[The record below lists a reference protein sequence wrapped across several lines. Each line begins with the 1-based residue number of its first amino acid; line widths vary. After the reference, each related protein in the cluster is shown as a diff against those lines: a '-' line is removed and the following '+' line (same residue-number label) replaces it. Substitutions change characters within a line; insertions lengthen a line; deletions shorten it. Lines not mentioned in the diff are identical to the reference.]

1 MFDWWHKIVDNLVY
15 NQLELDSK
23 SALGGA
29 LDFFLYDTVKIFI
42 LLAVIIFIVTVIR
55 SYFPT
60 EKVRDY
66 LEGKHPLFGHVF
78 AALFGIITPFCSC
91 SAIPLFLGF
100 IQARIPL
107 GVTFS
112 YLISAPMNNEI
123 AIAMLFALFGWKIT
137 ALYIGFGLTVAIVA
151 GIIIGKLNLDDEVLI
166 KPPEP
171 KKQAFNTLKPQNGRN
186 FAQNVAFKEP
196 KIPFGKRS
204 KDAWEATID
213 ILKKVWL
220 YILIGVGIGAFIHG
234 YVPTEVI
241 VKYAGGD
248 AWYAVPLATILG
260 VPMYSNAAGVMPLI
274 EVLTQKGMLL
284 GTALSFMMAIT
295 ALSLPEAMILKK
307 ILSVKLIAIFFTT
320 VALGIMTIGFIFN
333 AVLG

>member
-1 MFDWWHKIVDNLVY
+1 VFDWWQRVVDNLVY
-15 NQLELDSK
+15 NQLGLDK
-23 SALGGA
+23 NSALGSA
-29 LDFFLYDTVKIFI
+29 LDFFIFDTVKIFV
-42 LLAVIIFIVTVIR
+42 LLTVIIFIVTLLR

-66 LEGKHPLFGHVF
+66 LAGKHPLVGHIA

-123 AIAMLFALFGWKIT
+123 AIAMLFALFGWKVT
-137 ALYIGFGLTVAIVA
+137 ALYIGFGLLVAIVA
-151 GIIIGKLNLDDEVLI
+151 GIIIGKLNLEDEVLI
-166 KPPEP
+166 KPPPLNEQ
-171 KKQAFNTLKPQNGRN
+171 KI
-186 FAQNVAFKEP
+186 EEI
-196 KIPFGKRS
+196 KIPFKERVIE
-204 KDAWEATID
+204 AWNYTKD
-213 ILKKVWL
+213 ILKKVWA

-234 YVPTEVI
+234 YVPTELI
-241 VKYAGGD
+241 VKYAGGN
-248 AWYAVPLATILG
+248 AWYAVPIATILG

-307 ILSVKLIAIFFTT
+307 ILSTKLIAIFFGV
-320 VALGIMTIGFIFN
+320 VALGIMAIGYIFN
-333 AVLG
+333 AILS